1 MIPELTTE
9 TARPAEPLAGV
20 AIVGMSGRFPGA
32 RNVAEFWAN
41 QLAGIEGISHFSVE
55 ELDIANA
62 RATAANPNYIRAR
75 AVLPD
80 IDLFDADFFNI
91 LPREAALIDPQHRLF
106 LECCWEALEDA
117 GHDPA
122 SYPGSIGVMAGAAYG
137 SYFLQQVCA
146 QPGFTEDFLKNYQI
160 GNYTAMMGNYPDYLA
175 TRVAYKLNLK
185 GPAFSVQAACSTSLV
200 AVCQACQTLLTYQ
213 ADMMLAG
220 GVSITLPQKRGYLYQ
235 EGGMG
240 SADGHCRPFDD
251 AAQGTVFGSGVG
263 VVLLKRLDDAIADGD
278 HIYSVIRGFAT
289 NNDGGNKVGY
299 TAPSIEGQAKVVAMA
314 QNAAGVEPESIGYI
328 EAHGTA
334 TPLGDPI
341 ELAALERAFRAST
354 QAKNFCTIGTAKANL
369 GHLDIAAGVT
379 GLIHAAHVVQHGQFP
394 GTLNFKTPTARFD
407 MANSPFRVTAV
418 PAKWPSNGQP
428 RRAGVSAFGVG
439 GTNAHVVLEEA
450 PATPP
455 AVPSDPPARAAQLL
469 VLSARSQAAL
479 EAATANLIADL
490 KSHPDRPLA
499 DVAFTLQTGRRAF
512 DHRRTVTAT
521 TTAEA
526 ITALEASRNKPAPAL
541 KRNASE
547 PRVCFMFPGQGA
559 QHVNM
564 GRDLYDSEPLFRE
577 AVDRCASILRR
588 DHNLDLLSVLYPQS
602 ETTPNGKET
611 QIPFG
616 EDKQREDDGRNGHPS
631 ELTQTYLAQPA
642 IFTVEYALAQLWIS
656 LGIAPAAMIGHSI
669 GEFAAATLAGVF
681 SLEDALGLVALRGRL
696 MQSLPEGTM
705 LSVRATEDQITALLN
720 PDLGIAAHNAPSL
733 LVVSGTTPAIVA
745 LEERLAAQNIVHR
758 RLVTSHA
765 FHSPMMDP
773 ILAEFRAAVAKI
785 SMAAP
790 KVPFVSTLTGDWI
803 TPEDATS
810 PDYWARHLRQP
821 VRFAAAIDKLLARED
836 TVLLEVGPG
845 RVLITLTR
853 QNLAR
858 NARRIVLPSISD
870 TLVGQVTSG
879 ADSNVLLDSLGALW
893 IEGARPDWNQ
903 LHATSSRQ
911 RVSLPTYPFE
921 RKRFWLADA
930 TQSVDTGELPTPGII
945 QASATDIAGDTPA
958 PAPREIVLMS
968 QPATAIKPR
977 KETIRAL
984 LVGVFE
990 ELSGLDIAAEDPSAS
1005 FLEIGFDSLFLTQ
1018 VTQSLQSKFGLRI
1031 TFRQLMDDL
1040 STLDHL
1046 SAYVD
1051 NHIAPGLYEE
1061 AAPVASASAA
1071 APAAPLFSIAASA
1084 APAGSAMEELMKS
1097 QLAALNQLFAQQ
1109 LAALNA
1115 SVAPAQQATATT
1127 TPAATLKPAEAPRD
1141 FAPSAAQTELK
1152 GYVPFRAMQ
1161 KKVVGELTPK
1171 QEEHIRSLVALYTSR
1186 TAKSKAKTQEYRPYL
1201 ADPRVVAGFKVQWK
1215 EMVYPIITDRSKGSR
1230 LWDIDGNEYIDCLN
1244 GFGPIMLG
1252 HRPEFVEEAIEK
1264 QLHLGFEIGPQTLL
1278 AGEVAQA
1285 LCEMTG
1291 NERATFCNTGSEAVM
1306 AAMRVARTVTGK
1318 NRVVYFA
1325 GDYHGMFDEVLVK
1338 GFKRAGQPQSAPLA
1352 PGIPRDSV
1360 ANMTVLEYGAPES
1373 LDWIR
1378 SHANEI
1384 AAVLVEPVQ
1393 SRHPAFQPIE
1403 FLKELRKIT
1412 AETDVCMVFD
1422 EVVTGFR
1429 VHPGGC
1435 QALFGIRADLATY
1448 GKVVAG
1454 GMPMGIL
1461 AGRAKYMDALDGG
1474 MWQYGD
1480 ESFPEVGVTF
1490 FAGTFVRHPLAMA
1503 ACKAVLQHLKAE
1515 GPALQERLTART
1527 TDLIARLND
1536 LLASNEVPT
1545 HIESFSSFFY
1555 FSFPPDFRFGSLFYY
1570 HLRAKG
1576 IHLLENF
1583 PCFITTEHTE
1593 ADIDRIVRAF
1603 EETIAEMQ
1611 AGDLLDR
1618 PLGGIAI
1625 DAVSEAPLAI
1635 EAPVYAESA
1644 PITESQVEILLSA
1657 SLSNEAN
1664 CSYNESLTLH
1674 LNGPLDVA
1682 AFTASLTDLI
1692 ARYDALRATF
1702 DLAAKTQRFSAPAP
1716 AVLPLLDLS
1725 ALDSAAQK
1733 AKLEAFIK
1741 EDAHTPFDL
1750 SKGPMFRMSLIELAN
1765 EQHDFVF
1772 TAHHVVCDGWSIN
1785 VLLDELAKTYSAK
1798 ISGTTVAL
1806 DPVLPFSAYAVSQE
1820 EHFVSARG
1828 AATEAFWLKNFA
1840 ILPPLLDLPLDH
1852 PRPAMKS
1859 FSGAT
1864 YRRHISADA
1873 LKEIKRAGARQKCTL
1888 FATLLGGFTALLGRL
1903 TGQEDIVVG
1912 IPAAG
1917 QSLVEDKVLFGHAV
1931 NFVPIRGLTHDG
1943 ITTAEFLQQ
1952 MRASVFD
1959 AYDHQN
1965 YTFGRLVRKLA
1976 VPRDASRLP
1985 LIEVQ
1990 FNLEK
1995 VGGGLAFA
2003 DLAASVDPNP
2013 KSFVNFDIF
2022 INAVESSDG
2031 ITLHVDYN
2039 TTLIDPATIARWIDC
2054 YETLLTGLSG
2064 DPTQP
2069 LALVPILTPAE
2080 RDLVAVAP
2088 NQTATA
2094 YPTDLCVHQLF
2105 ERQAAASPTAIAI
2118 ECEGESLTYADLDS
2132 RVNKLAR
2139 YLAASG
2145 VLPGE
2150 IVGIYIERS
2159 VDLVVSLLAV
2169 WKAGATYIPLDP
2181 TFPMER
2187 LKMVFED
2194 LNQPTILTQ
2203 SRLAADLPSTDVRV
2217 LCIDESWAVI
2227 EIGDPAPLDIAYDPA
2242 AVAYVIYTSGSTGRP
2257 KGVQVTQTN
2266 VVNLLSSMAK
2276 KPGLKPCDIL
2286 VAVTTISFDIA
2297 ALEVF
2302 LPLVTGAKLVLA
2314 TRPVA
2319 SDGTEL
2325 LKLLRES
2332 EATVMQATP
2341 VTFRL
2346 LLAAGWGGDPRFT
2359 VWCGGEALP
2368 RDLVNQVLALG
2379 IEVWNMYGPTETT
2392 IWSATSRVS
2401 RSGGPVYVG
2410 PPIDNTQFYVLDAQR
2425 QLVPTGVAG
2434 ELYIGGAGVAKGYFQ
2449 RPDLT
2454 AERFLPD
2461 TFTSKPDARL
2471 YRTGDLVRRLPSGEF
2486 DFLGRADGQIK
2497 LRGFRIELGEI
2508 ETALSKLPGISQ
2520 AVVLLR
2526 EDTPNDKRLVAY
2538 IIPTGTAVP
2547 TASDLRTQ
2555 LLAKL
2560 PDYMVPSAFV
2570 PLASFPLTANAKID
2584 RRGLPAPDWAH
2595 PAATSANFVAP
2606 RTPQEETMAAIWA
2619 EVLHLDR
2626 VSIEDNIFE
2635 LGADSLHV
2643 FQIAARANQAGIEVK
2658 PRQILQFRQI
2668 AAILADMSAKGPN
2681 AKSAPLTA
2689 VSRAKY
2695 RISHSSLSAQP
2706 EPVDAG
2712 TGDR

>member
-1 MIPELTTE
+1 MSVAMTPET
-9 TARPAEPLAGV
+9 EPLTGV
-20 AIVGMSGRFPGA
+20 AIVGMAGRFPGA

-55 ELDIANA
+55 ELEIANA
-62 RATAANPNYIRAR
+62 RATASDPNYVRAR
-75 AVLPD
+75 SVLRD
-80 IDLFDADFFNI
+80 VDLFDAEFFNI
-91 LPREAALIDPQHRLF
+91 LPKEAALIDPQHRLF

-122 SYPGSIGVMAGAAYG
+122 TYPGSIGVMAGAAYG

-185 GPAFSVQAACSTSLV
+185 GPSFSVQAACSTSLV

-220 GVSITLPQKRGYLYQ
+220 GVSITLPQKRGYVYQ

-263 VVLLKRLDDAIADGD
+263 VVLLKRLEDAIADGD

-289 NNDGGNKVGY
+289 NNDGGSKVGY
-299 TAPSIEGQAKVVAMA
+299 TAPSVEGQANVVAMA
-314 QNAAGVEPESIGYI
+314 QQAAGVEPESIGYI

-354 QAKNFCTIGTAKANL
+354 ETKDFCTIGTAKANV

-394 GTLNFKTPTARFD
+394 GTLNFKTPTRRFD

-418 PAKWPSNGQP
+418 PARWESNGQP

-439 GTNAHVVLEEA
+439 GTNAHVVLEESPLVA
-450 PATPP
+450 SEPP
-455 AVPSDPPARAAQLL
+455 NRAAQLL
-469 VLSARSQAAL
+469 VLSARSQEAL
-479 EAATANLIADL
+479 EAATTNLIADL
-490 KSHPDRPLA
+490 RSHPDRPIA

-512 DHRRTVTAT
+512 DVRRAITAT
-521 TTAEA
+521 TTAAA
-526 ITALEASRNKPAPAL
+526 IAALESSLGRAAIAR
-541 KRNASE
+541 KRNAPE
-547 PRVCFMFPGQGA
+547 PQVCFMFPGQGA
-559 QHVNM
+559 QQVNM
-564 GRDLYDSEPLFRE
+564 GRELYDSEPVFRE
-577 AVDRCASILRR
+577 AVDRCAAVLRR
-588 DHNLDLLSVLYPQS
+588 HHNLDLLSVLYP
-602 ETTPNGKET
+602 TVAPA
-611 QIPFG
+611 P
-616 EDKQREDDGRNGHPS
+616 DAPA

-642 IFTVEYALAQLWIS
+642 ILTVEYALAQLWLS
-656 LGIAPAAMIGHSI
+656 LGISPAMMIGHSI
-669 GEFAAATLAGVF
+669 GEFAAATIAGVF

-696 MQSLPEGTM
+696 MQSLPAGTM
-705 LSVRATEDQITALLN
+705 LSVRATQEQLAPLIDPNEDRELS
-720 PDLGIAAHNAPSL
+720 IAAHNAPSL
-733 LVVSGTTPAIVA
+733 MVLSGTTRAIAA
-745 LEERLAAQNIVHR
+745 LEEKLTAQGIVHR

-773 ILAEFRAAVAKI
+773 IMTEFRTEAAKI
-785 SMAAP
+785 KMSAP
-790 KVPFVSTLTGDWI
+790 TIPIVSCVTGGWL
-803 TPEDATS
+803 TPEEATS
-810 PDYWARHLRQP
+810 ANYWTRHLRQP
-821 VRFAAAIDKLLARED
+821 VRFALAIERLLARED

-845 RVLITLTR
+845 RVLVTLAR

-858 NARRIVLPSISD
+858 NARKTVLSSLFD
-870 TLVGQVTSG
+870 TSVGAVTST
-879 ADSNVLLDSLGALW
+879 ADTEAMLEALGGLW
-893 IEGARPDWNQ
+893 MEGASPDWRQ
-903 LHATSSRQ
+903 LQATSKRQ
-911 RVSLPTYPFE
+911 RVSLPPYPFE
-921 RKRFWLADA
+921 RKRFWFGDA
-930 TQSVDTGELPTPGII
+930 VANTSSSARTGEIDPPIDEMPTQGSLP
-945 QASATDIAGDTPA
+945 SNLAGSIPA
-958 PAPREIVLMS
+958 PAPREIVLMNES
-968 QPATAIKPR
+968 VAAARPRPDTRPDAR
-977 KETIRAL
+977 KETIRTL
-984 LVGVFE
+984 LVGIFE
-990 ELSGLDIAAEDPSAS
+990 ELSGLDIAGEDPGAS

-1018 VTQSLQSKFGLRI
+1018 VTQSLQSKFGLKI

-1061 AAPVASASAA
+1061 AAPVAATPDVPVPPTAGS
-1071 APAAPLFSIAASA
+1071 PGPV
-1084 APAGSAMEELMKS
+1084 AGSAMEELMKS

-1109 LAALNA
+1109 IAALNGSA
-1115 SVAPAQQATATT
+1115 APAPQAA
-1127 TPAATLKPAEAPRD
+1127 PAPVAAAEAPRD
-1141 FAPSAAQTELK
+1141 SAQTELK

-1161 KKVVGELTPK
+1161 KKVAGELTPK
-1171 QEEHIRSLVALYTSR
+1171 QEAHIRALVAVYTSR

-1252 HRPEFVEEAIEK
+1252 HRPDFVEEAIEK

-1360 ANMTVLEYGAPES
+1360 ANMTVLEYGAQES
-1373 LDWIR
+1373 LEWIR
-1378 SHANEI
+1378 THADEI

-1403 FLKELRKIT
+1403 FLKELRRIT
-1412 AETDVCMVFD
+1412 EAADVCMVFD

-1448 GKVVAG
+1448 GKVIAG

-1461 AGRAKYMDALDGG
+1461 AGKARYMDALDGG

-1503 ACKAVLQHLKAE
+1503 ACAAVLKHLKSE

-1527 TDLIARLND
+1527 TELIARLNA
-1536 LLASNEVPT
+1536 LLQKNEVPT

-1555 FSFPPDFRFGSLFYY
+1555 FSFPSDFRFGSLFYY

-1611 AGDLLDR
+1611 AGEVLDL
-1618 PLGGIAI
+1618 PSNGITI
-1625 DAVSEAPLAI
+1625 DAVATPPAI

-1674 LNGPLDVA
+1674 LRGALDVA

-1702 DLAAKTQRFSAPAP
+1702 DLAAKTQRFAAPAP
-1716 AVLPLLDLS
+1716 AVLPLLDWS
-1725 ALDSAAQK
+1725 GLDSAARK
-1733 AKLEAFIK
+1733 TKIDTFIH
-1741 EDAHTPFDL
+1741 EDAAKPFDL
-1750 SKGPMFRMSLIELAN
+1750 GVGPVFRTSLVKLGADSHE
-1765 EQHDFVF
+1765 FVF

-1785 VLLDELAKTYSAK
+1785 VLLDELAKLYSAK
-1798 ISGTTVAL
+1798 VAGTSVQL
-1806 DPVLPFSAYAVSQE
+1806 DPILPFSAYAVSQE
-1820 EHFVSARG
+1820 EHFVSAKG
-1828 AATEAFWLKNFA
+1828 AATEAFWLKKFA
-1840 ILPPLLDLPLDH
+1840 VLPPLLDLPLDH

-1859 FSGAT
+1859 FAGAT
-1864 YRRHISADA
+1864 YKRHISADA
-1873 LKEIKRAGARQKCTL
+1873 LREIKRAGARQKCTL

-1912 IPAAG
+1912 VPAAG
-1917 QSLVEDKVLFGHAV
+1917 QSLVEDKVLVGHAV
-1931 NFVPIRGLTHDG
+1931 NFVPIRGVTHEG
-1943 ITTAEFLQQ
+1943 MTTAEFLQQ

-1976 VPRDASRLP
+1976 IPRDASRLP

-1995 VGGGLAFA
+1995 VGGSLAFSG
-2003 DLAASVDPNP
+2003 LSASVDPNP

-2022 INAVESSDG
+2022 INAVEGADG
-2031 ITLHVDYN
+2031 LTLHVDYN

-2054 YETLLTGLSG
+2054 YETLLAGLSS
-2064 DPTQP
+2064 DPAQP
-2069 LALVPILTPAE
+2069 LALLPILTPAE
-2080 RDLVAVAP
+2080 RDLVSVIP
-2088 NQTATA
+2088 NQTAVP
-2094 YPTDLCVHQLF
+2094 YPADLCVHQLF
-2105 ERQAAASPTAIAI
+2105 ERQAAASPAAIAL
-2118 ECEGESLTYADLDS
+2118 ECEGEQLTYAELDA
-2132 RVNKLAR
+2132 RGNKLAR

-2145 VLPGE
+2145 ILPGE
-2150 IVGIYIERS
+2150 IVGIYMERS

-2194 LNQPTILTQ
+2194 LTQPTVITQ
-2203 SRLAADLPSTDVRV
+2203 SRLAADLPSANTRI
-2217 LCIDESWAVI
+2217 LCVDERWPVI
-2227 EIGDPAPLDIAYDPA
+2227 EIGDPGALGLTYDPA
-2242 AVAYVIYTSGSTGRP
+2242 AIAYVIYTSGSTGWP

-2266 VVNLLSSMAK
+2266 VVNLLASMAK
-2276 KPGLKPCDIL
+2276 KPGLTACDVL

-2297 ALEVF
+2297 ALEVY
-2302 LPLVTGAKLVLA
+2302 LPLITGAKLVLA

-2332 EATVMQATP
+2332 RATVMQATP

-2346 LLAAGWGGDPRFT
+2346 LLAAGWTGDPKFT

-2392 IWSATSRVS
+2392 IWSAASRVS
-2401 RSGGPVYVG
+2401 SSEGPVYVG

-2434 ELYIGGAGVAKGYFQ
+2434 ELYIGGAGVATGYFQ
-2449 RPDLT
+2449 RPELT
-2454 AERFLPD
+2454 ADRFLPD
-2461 TFTSKPDARL
+2461 PFGAKGARL

-2508 ETALSKLPGISQ
+2508 ETALAKLPGISQ

-2538 IIPTGTAVP
+2538 VVP
-2547 TASDLRTQ
+2547 SGDAAPSAADLRTQ
-2555 LLAKL
+2555 LIAKL

-2570 PLASFPLTANAKID
+2570 PLGSFPLTANAKID
-2584 RRGLPAPDWAH
+2584 RRALPAPDWAH
-2595 PAATSANFVAP
+2595 PAVGAENFVAP
-2606 RTPQEETMAAIWA
+2606 RTSEEQTMAAIWA
-2619 EVLHLDR
+2619 EVLHLEK
-2626 VSIEDNIFE
+2626 VGIEDNIFE

-2643 FQIAARANQAGIEVK
+2643 FQIAARANQAGIDVK
-2658 PRQILQFRQI
+2658 PRQILQYRQI
-2668 AAILADMSAKGPN
+2668 AAVLAAVAADMSAKGPA
-2681 AKSAPLTA
+2681 AKSAPLTP

-2695 RISHSSLSAQP
+2695 RISQSSLSSQP

-2712 TGDR
+2712 TGG

>member
-1 MIPELTTE
+1 MNHEIAPESAHE
-9 TARPAEPLAGV
+9 TEPLTGV
-20 AIVGMSGRFPGA
+20 AIVGMAGRFPGA

-55 ELDIANA
+55 ELEIANA
-62 RATAANPNYIRAR
+62 RAAAANPSYIRAR
-75 AVLPD
+75 SVLGD
-80 IDLFDADFFNI
+80 VEMFDADFFNI
-91 LPREAALIDPQHRLF
+91 LPKEAALMDPQHRLF

-122 SYPGSIGVMAGAAYG
+122 SYPGSIGVIAGAAAG

-185 GPAFSVQAACSTSLV
+185 GPSFSVQAACSTSLV

-220 GVSITLPQKRGYLYQ
+220 GVSITLPQRRGYLYQ

-263 VVLLKRLDDAIADGD
+263 VVLLKRLEDAIADGD

-299 TAPSIEGQAKVVAMA
+299 TAPSIEGQANVVAMA
-314 QNAAGVEPESIGYI
+314 QQVAGVEPESIGYI

-341 ELAALERAFRAST
+341 ELAALEKAFRAATS
-354 QAKNFCTIGTAKANL
+354 AKTFCTIGTAKANV

-394 GTLNFKTPTARFD
+394 GTLNFKTPTTRFD

-418 PAKWPSNGQP
+418 PARWESNGQP

-450 PATPP
+450 PATH
-455 AVPSDPPARAAQLL
+455 SDPPDRAAQLL
-469 VLSARSQAAL
+469 VLSARSQPAL
-479 EAATANLIADL
+479 EAATSNLIADL
-490 KSHPDRPLA
+490 ASHPDRELA

-526 ITALEASRNKPAPAL
+526 IAALEATRNKPAPAR
-541 KRNASE
+541 KRNA
-547 PRVCFMFPGQGA
+547 PDPAVCFMFPGQGA

-564 GRDLYDSEPLFRE
+564 GRDLYDSEPVFRE
-577 AVDRCASILRR
+577 AVDRCTGILS
-588 DHNLDLLSVLYPQS
+588 NTQKLDLLSVLYPAVA
-602 ETTPNGKET
+602 PA
-611 QIPFG
+611 P
-616 EDKQREDDGRNGHPS
+616 DAPS

-642 IFTVEYALAQLWIS
+642 IFTVEYALAQLWLS

-696 MQSLPEGTM
+696 MQSLPAGTM
-705 LSVRATEDQITALLN
+705 LSVRAAEHQLTPFLN
-720 PDLGIAAHNAPSL
+720 PDLSIAAHNAPSL
-733 LVVSGTTPAIVA
+733 LVVSGTTPAIAA
-745 LEERLAAQNIVHR
+745 LEEKLTTQGIVHR

-773 ILAEFRAAVAKI
+773 ILAEFRAAAAKI
-785 SMAAP
+785 PISAP
-790 KVPFVSTLTGDWI
+790 TIPFVSTLTGDWI

-810 PDYWARHLRQP
+810 PDYWTRHLRQP
-821 VRFAAAIDKLLARED
+821 VRFASAIDKLFARED
-836 TVLLEVGPG
+836 TALLEVGPG
-845 RVLITLTR
+845 RVLATLAR
-853 QNLAR
+853 QNLSR
-858 NARRIVLPSISD
+858 NARKIVLSFLSD
-870 TLVGQVTSG
+870 AAATGVVSEAGS
-879 ADSNVLLDSLGALW
+879 LLDALGALW
-893 IEGARPDWNQ
+893 TEGARPDWQQ
-903 LHATSSRQ
+903 LHATSRRR

-930 TQSVDTGELPTPGII
+930 VPSVDPGELPAPVIVPAI
-945 QASATDIAGDTPA
+945 AANSAGDSPA
-958 PAPREIVLMS
+958 PELRETVLMT

-984 LVGVFE
+984 LVAIFE
-990 ELSGLDIAAEDPSAS
+990 ELSGLDIAAEDPAAS

-1018 VTQSLQSKFGLRI
+1018 VAQSLQSKFGLRI

-1061 AAPVASASAA
+1061 AAPSPASTAPAPQPAAGLAIAA
-1071 APAAPLFSIAASA
+1071 ATSPSA
-1084 APAGSAMEELMKS
+1084 GAMEELMKS

-1109 LAALNA
+1109 LAALSGTA
-1115 SVAPAQQATATT
+1115 APAPVAALQT
-1127 TPAATLKPAEAPRD
+1127 TPAAPAATPKAAEDPKDA
-1141 FAPSAAQTELK
+1141 APSAAQTELK

-1161 KKVVGELTPK
+1161 KKVAGELTPK
-1171 QEEHIRSLVALYTSR
+1171 QEAHIRALVALYTGR
-1186 TAKSKAKTQEYRPYL
+1186 TAKSKSKTQEYRPYL

-1215 EMVYPIITDRSKGSR
+1215 EMVYPIITDRSRGSR

-1252 HRPEFVEEAIEK
+1252 HRPDFVEEAIEK

-1278 AGEVAQA
+1278 AGEVAQM

-1306 AAMRVARTVTGK
+1306 AAMRVARTVTGR

-1373 LDWIR
+1373 LEWIR
-1378 SHANEI
+1378 SHAHEL

-1403 FLKELRKIT
+1403 FLKELRRIT
-1412 AETDVCMVFD
+1412 EAADVCMVFD

-1461 AGRAKYMDALDGG
+1461 AGKAKYMDALDGG

-1515 GPALQERLTART
+1515 ATALQERLTART
-1527 TDLIARLND
+1527 TDMVARLNN
-1536 LLASNEVPT
+1536 LLAKNEVPT

-1555 FSFPPDFRFGSLFYY
+1555 FSFPSDFRFGSLFYF

-1583 PCFITTEHTE
+1583 PCFLTTEHTE

-1611 AGDLLDR
+1611 AGELLDM
-1618 PLGGIAI
+1618 PSGAPGLA
-1625 DAVSEAPLAI
+1625 SETWEKEIQAGARGLDP
-1635 EAPVYAESA
+1635 ETWEVEPPVYAPTA

-1657 SLSNEAN
+1657 SLSNEPN

-1674 LNGPLDVA
+1674 LNGPLNVA
-1682 AFTASLTDLI
+1682 AFTASLTELV

-1702 DLAAKTQRFSAPAP
+1702 DLAARTQRFSSPAP
-1716 AVLPLLDLS
+1716 AVLPLLDWS
-1725 ALDSAAQK
+1725 TLDSATQQS
-1733 AKLEAFIK
+1733 KLDAFIR
-1741 EDAHTPFDL
+1741 EDARTPFDL
-1750 SKGPMFRMSLIELAN
+1750 ANGPMFRASLLKLAPN
-1765 EQHDFVF
+1765 SHDFVF

-1798 ISGTTVAL
+1798 IAGTVAQL
-1806 DPVLPFSAYAVSQE
+1806 DPILPFSAYALSQE
-1820 EHFVSARG
+1820 EHFVSAKG

-1840 ILPPLLDLPLDH
+1840 VLPPLLDLPLDH
-1852 PRPAMKS
+1852 SRPAMKS
-1859 FSGAT
+1859 FAGAT
-1864 YRRHISADA
+1864 YTRHISADA

-1912 IPAAG
+1912 VPAAG
-1917 QSLVEDKVLFGHAV
+1917 QSLVEGKVLVGHAV
-1931 NFVPIRGLTHDG
+1931 NFVPIRGITHEG

-1952 MRASVFD
+1952 IRASVFD

-1976 VPRDASRLP
+1976 IPRDASRLP

-1995 VGGGLAFA
+1995 VGGSLDFSGLT
-2003 DLAASVDPNP
+2003 ASVDPNP

-2022 INAVESSDG
+2022 INAVEGTDG
-2031 ITLHVDYN
+2031 LTLHVDYN
-2039 TTLIDPATIARWIDC
+2039 TTLIDPSTIARWIDC
-2054 YETLLTGLSG
+2054 YETLLAGLSG
-2064 DPTQP
+2064 DPAQP
-2069 LALVPILTPAE
+2069 LAFLPILTPAE
-2080 RDLVAVAP
+2080 RDLVAVIP
-2088 NQTATA
+2088 NQTAA
-2094 YPTDLCVHQLF
+2094 PYPTDLCVHQIF
-2105 ERQAAASPTAIAI
+2105 ERQAAATPNAIAL
-2118 ECEGESLTYADLDS
+2118 ECEGEQLTYAELDA

-2145 VLPGE
+2145 ILPGE
-2150 IVGIYIERS
+2150 IVGVYMERS
-2159 VDLVVSLLAV
+2159 VDLVVSLLAI

-2194 LNQPTILTQ
+2194 LAQPTILTQ
-2203 SRLAADLPSTDVRV
+2203 SRLAADLPPTDVRV
-2217 LCIDESWAVI
+2217 LCIDERWPVI
-2227 EIGDPAPLDIAYDPA
+2227 EIGDPAPLGITYDPA

-2266 VVNLLSSMAK
+2266 VVNLLCSMAK
-2276 KPGLKPCDIL
+2276 TPGLAKSDIL

-2325 LKLLRES
+2325 LKLLRDS
-2332 EATVMQATP
+2332 RATVMQATP

-2346 LLAAGWGGDPRFT
+2346 LLAAGWKPGDQAVDPKFT

-2368 RDLVNQVLALG
+2368 RDLVNQILALG

-2401 RSGGPVYVG
+2401 RSDGPVYVG
-2410 PPIDNTQFYVLDAQR
+2410 PPIDNTQFYVLDAHK
-2425 QLVPTGVAG
+2425 QLIPTGVAG
-2434 ELYIGGAGVAKGYFQ
+2434 ELFIGGAGVAKGYFQ

-2454 AERFLPD
+2454 ADRFIPD
-2461 TFTSKPDARL
+2461 TFSADGARL
-2471 YRTGDLVRRLPSGEF
+2471 YSTGDLVRRLPSGEF

-2508 ETALSKLPGISQ
+2508 ETTLSNLPGISQ
-2520 AVVLLR
+2520 AIVLLR

-2538 IIPTGTAVP
+2538 LVPTGNAPV
-2547 TASDLRTQ
+2547 AADLRTQ

-2560 PDYMVPSAFV
+2560 PDYMVPSAFIS
-2570 PLASFPLTANAKID
+2570 LASFPLTANAKID
-2584 RRGLPAPDWAH
+2584 RRALPAPDWAH
-2595 PAATSANFVAP
+2595 PAAASANFVAP
-2606 RTPQEETMAAIWA
+2606 RTPQEQTMASIWA
-2619 EVLHLDR
+2619 DVLHLER
-2626 VSIEDNIFE
+2626 VGIEDNIFE

-2643 FQIAARANQAGIEVK
+2643 FQIAARANQAGIDVK
-2658 PRQILQFRQI
+2658 PRQILQYRQI
-2668 AAILADMSAKGPN
+2668 AAVMNAIAADMSAKGPT

-2695 RISHSSLSAQP
+2695 RISPSSLSPQP

-2712 TGDR
+2712 AGDR